1 MRAVN
6 VRDFCGGARLRDC
19 AVLDRLWRP
28 AGVARM
34 QGDRTALHLAAVR
47 GRADL
52 VAALLRGDTE
62 NEHDRDERT
71 RLEKEKLKSSGDLT
85 TATEEDT
92 EMKG

>member
-1 MRAVN
+1 
-6 VRDFCGGARLRDC
+6 
-19 AVLDRLWRP
+19 
-28 AGVARM
+28 
-34 QGDRTALHLAAVR
+34 
-47 GRADL
+47 
-52 VAALLRGDTE
+52 LRGDTE